1 MEWILVKTVFSLLA
15 VLALMAGVVVV
26 LKKYVYQSGP
36 RSSSSVAIEVLG
48 QRALHPK
55 RSIVVVKVLRTVL
68 VVGMSEQGL
77 QTLATID
84 DEESLSTVD
93 EKPDAEIPAS
103 RWMVWRAGEKRS
115 SFAGQLQDSI
125 RSLLVRRGEN
135 EDGPARI
142 ARKPR
147 RRS

>member
-15 VLALMAGVVVV
+15 VLALMVGVVVV
-26 LKKYVYQSGP
+26 LKKYVYQSGT

-48 QRALHPK
+48 QRSLHPK

-68 VVGMSEQGL
+68 VVGMSEHGL

-84 DEESLSTVD
+84 DEESLSAVD
-93 EKPDAEIPAS
+93 EKKDEEIPSS
-103 RWMVWRAGEKRS
+103 RWMVWRASEGRS
-115 SFAGQLQDSI
+115 TFAGQLQDSI

-135 EDGPARI
+135 GEAPSLS
-142 ARKPR
+142 ARKTG